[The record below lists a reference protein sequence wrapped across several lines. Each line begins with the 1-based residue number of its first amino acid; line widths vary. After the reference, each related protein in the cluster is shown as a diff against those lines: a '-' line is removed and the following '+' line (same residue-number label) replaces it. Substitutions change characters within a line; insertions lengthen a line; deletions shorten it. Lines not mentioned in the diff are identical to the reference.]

1 MSLDP
6 AFVLPAIFSALA
18 VIYIMYIAASVTR
31 EEMTIHD
38 LRVNTH
44 TLRNNYA
51 KKLADLRG
59 DADNIEINVDILP
72 EPGEEN
78 MIATEQASKAA

>member
-6 AFVLPAIFSALA
+6 AFVLPAAFASLA
-18 VIYIMYIAASVTR
+18 VLYILHIAASVTR
-31 EEMTIHD
+31 EEMSIHD
-38 LRVNTH
+38 LRVKTH

-51 KKLADLRG
+51 KKLADMRG
-59 DADNIEINVDILP
+59 DSDIEINVDILP

-78 MIATEQASKAA
+78 ATATEQAMKAA